1 MATVMIHGQQVG
13 RIKASFLL
21 AAESFRFLKADPEML
36 LLPII
41 GFFLNIALW
50 IPAVFFIFFGAAG
63 GTFAGL
69 GTLFPKGAPLPNWAY
84 IVVFYGFFV
93 SAFTLAFVQA
103 GIAHFV
109 SARARGENATLAS
122 TLGVVMSL
130 LPALLTWSLIAATV
144 GFVLRQIAE
153 RSKIVTR
160 IIIAIIGAAWS
171 VLTYFVI
178 PAIVIE
184 RQSAVASIKRSGKVF
199 RDSWGETIV
208 SNISLSGFFML
219 IFFLLIV
226 LYAVLTVLFFMYLGS
241 NIGLFVLMTFLFLF
255 VLFMI
260 ALVSNTLTY
269 VLKTL
274 LFIYATEGT
283 TASNFDADL
292 LANMLV
298 KKPGAMQPPMPPQPP
313 VPSAPQGTM

>member
-1 MATVMIHGQQVG
+1 MTTVTIHGQQVG

-50 IPAVFFIFFGAAG
+50 IPALLAIFFGAAG

-69 GTLFPKGAPLPNWAY
+69 GTLFPKGEPMPQWAY
-84 IVVFYGFFV
+84 IVVFYGFFT
-93 SAFTLAFVQA
+93 SAFTIAFVQA
-103 GIAHFV
+103 GISHFV
-109 SARARGENATLAS
+109 SSRARGVNE
-122 TLGVVMSL
+122 TLGGTLRVVLSL
-130 LPALLTWSLIAATV
+130 LSVLIVWSLIAATV

-160 IIIAIIGAAWS
+160 IIVAIIGVAWS

-219 IFFLLIV
+219 IFLMLIA
-226 LYAVLTVLFFMYLGS
+226 LYAVLTVLFFTYLGS
-241 NIGLFVLMTFLFLF
+241 SIGLFIAMTVIFLFT
-255 VLFMI
+255 LFMI
-260 ALVSNTLTY
+260 SLVSNTLTY

-298 KKPGAMQPPMPPQPP
+298 KKPGAVQPPMPPVPP
-313 VPSAPQGTM
+313 VPPASQGMM